1 MHVYVSVWVL
11 VYFCMSARH
20 ELSLIEI
27 YDSFR
32 ADFAFFTFELME
44 NVQVMWFKVRS
55 LRRADGDVL
64 AKGSCQFA

>member
-1 MHVYVSVWVL
+1 
-11 VYFCMSARH
+11 MSARH

-32 ADFAFFTFELME
+32 ADFAFFTFDLME

-55 LRRADGDVL
+55 LNRSDGDVL
-64 AKGSCQFA
+64 AKGSRQFALNRIINIKLTEKL